1 MPLEDVSNDSSM
13 IDWLRQSGHA
23 HLLANQHEYSN
34 RPASAAV
41 GVSATHPPAPPLSPS
56 PPIISGAFGNANYHQ
71 ESYNH
76 SGSFEQNHTVNAQS
90 YGLQSPTNFI
100 SSPSQFLAPHM
111 NNPQLD
117 ADIEVST
124 TVFSQ
129 FYSDDFFLL
138 VFRI

>member
-34 RPASAAV
+34 RPSSAAV
-41 GVSATHPPAPPLSPS
+41 GAPAAHPPAPPLSSS
-56 PPIISGAFGNANYHQ
+56 PPIISGGFGNASYHQ
-71 ESYNH
+71 ESYNR
-76 SGSFEQNHTVNAQS
+76 SGSFEHNNTVSAQS
-90 YGLQSPTNFI
+90 YGIQSPTNFI
-100 SSPSQFLAPHM
+100 SSPSQFLAPHV

-124 TVFSQ
+124 TVFPQ
-129 FYSDDFFLL
+129 FYSDDSFLF